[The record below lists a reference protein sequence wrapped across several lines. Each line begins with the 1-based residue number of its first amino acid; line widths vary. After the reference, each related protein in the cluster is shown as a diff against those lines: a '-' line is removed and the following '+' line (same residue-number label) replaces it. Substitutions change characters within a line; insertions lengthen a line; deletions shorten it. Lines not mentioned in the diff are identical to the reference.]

1 MCLRLL
7 KFNLRVCSFNTYGI
21 KSSSETIQQQLCAQN
36 DLILIQESWLY
47 PDQLSYVSN
56 LCEEFSSFSLSS
68 MSTENKLIRG
78 RPHGGISIM
87 WRKTLS
93 RGVKIIQYD
102 DERILGIELKTSD
115 FIILILCIYMPYEC
129 NEFYDDFCFYLDK
142 VKCIIES
149 ANTPYVF
156 VMGDFNADIKSS
168 SIFGS
173 ELIEFCNMNDLC
185 FIDKSMLLSDTFTY
199 VSQSHNTTSWLDHCI
214 TTGAGKSIVTR
225 MDIVDNIV
233 CSDHLPLCMEIKCD
247 IMPICNS
254 TFTKESR
261 DVCKWNLAGEKEKLM
276 YKSYTNELFS
286 HINIPVDALLCT
298 NVHCKEHVSDIDYF
312 YTCII
317 NCIQSAEKECIPFES
332 IGKSFHIVPGW
343 NEYVKDR
350 HAVARD
356 AFWLWNLYGRPNHGH
371 LYHSMRSSRAQFKY
385 ALEYAK
391 RIEETAKADALAK
404 DLGGQKFDEFWKS
417 VNKINQSSQLHTTTI
432 DGITG
437 EANIA
442 EHWRTHFHGILNTNI
457 CDQTLKSSILGTLD
471 DIQHDARMTVC

>member
-1 MCLRLL
+1 MCLRVL

-47 PDQLSYVSN
+47 PDELSYVSN

-68 MSTENKLIRG
+68 MSAENKLIRG

-93 RGVKIIQYD
+93 RGVKIIRYD

-129 NEFYDDFCFYLDK
+129 NELYDDFCFYLDK

-156 VMGDFNADIKSS
+156 AMGDFNADIKSS

-173 ELIEFCNMNDLC
+173 ELIEFCNMNDLS

-199 VSQSHNTTSWLDHCI
+199 VSQSHSTTSWLDHCI
-214 TTGAGKSIVTR
+214 TTRAGKSIVTK

-298 NVHCKEHVSDIDYF
+298 NVHCKEHISDIDYF

-332 IGKSFHIVPGW
+332 LGKSFHIVPGW

-356 AFWLWNLYGRPNHGH
+356 AFWLWNLYGRPNH
-371 LYHSMRSSRAQFKY
+371 
-385 ALEYAK
+385 
-391 RIEETAKADALAK
+391 
-404 DLGGQKFDEFWKS
+404 
-417 VNKINQSSQLHTTTI
+417 
-432 DGITG
+432 
-437 EANIA
+437 
-442 EHWRTHFHGILNTNI
+442 
-457 CDQTLKSSILGTLD
+457 
-471 DIQHDARMTVC
+471 

>member
-21 KSSSETIQQQLCAQN
+21 KSSSETIQQQLCTQN

-47 PDQLSYVSN
+47 PDELSYVSN

-168 SIFGS
+168 SI
-173 ELIEFCNMNDLC
+173 
-185 FIDKSMLLSDTFTY
+185 
-199 VSQSHNTTSWLDHCI
+199 LDQ
-214 TTGAGKSIVTR
+214 
-225 MDIVDNIV
+225 N
-233 CSDHLPLCMEIKCD
+233 
-247 IMPICNS
+247 
-254 TFTKESR
+254 
-261 DVCKWNLAGEKEKLM
+261 
-276 YKSYTNELFS
+276 
-286 HINIPVDALLCT
+286 
-298 NVHCKEHVSDIDYF
+298 
-312 YTCII
+312 
-317 NCIQSAEKECIPFES
+317 
-332 IGKSFHIVPGW
+332 
-343 NEYVKDR
+343 
-350 HAVARD
+350 
-356 AFWLWNLYGRPNHGH
+356 
-371 LYHSMRSSRAQFKY
+371 
-385 ALEYAK
+385 
-391 RIEETAKADALAK
+391 
-404 DLGGQKFDEFWKS
+404 
-417 VNKINQSSQLHTTTI
+417 
-432 DGITG
+432 
-437 EANIA
+437 
-442 EHWRTHFHGILNTNI
+442 
-457 CDQTLKSSILGTLD
+457 
-471 DIQHDARMTVC
+471 